1 MEEEHHYMILQK
13 RFYTLFYCN
22 VSGNGNGWCITHQKQ
37 TTPCHQEKN
46 WLLLFLLHFLVGHE
60 CKQLHKRHY
69 TKKNR
74 LDTLGLYT
82 HYMLLVWCKCNYFH
96 FTFYQRSHNVTCY
109 LLLENYHTNNNSN
122 NAACSTLGA

>member
-1 MEEEHHYMILQK
+1 MLVEMEMDGVLHIKNKPRHATKKKMAAAVLASFSTRSWMQAATQK
-13 RFYTLFYCN
+13 TL
-22 VSGNGNGWCITHQKQ
+22 HQ
-37 TTPCHQEKN
+37 
-46 WLLLFLLHFLVGHE
+46 
-60 CKQLHKRHY
+60 
-69 TKKNR
+69 KNR